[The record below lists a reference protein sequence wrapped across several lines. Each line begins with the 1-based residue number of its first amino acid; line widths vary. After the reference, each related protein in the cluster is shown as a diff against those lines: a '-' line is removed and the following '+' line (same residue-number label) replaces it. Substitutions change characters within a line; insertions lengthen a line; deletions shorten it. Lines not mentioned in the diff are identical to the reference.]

1 MNSVNIPTIL
11 VGSGSRT
18 ANPEEYQE
26 LLEVGSPD
34 MEDRL
39 MLNQLLIASQELTD
53 VPMVAG
59 NNCQLL
65 IDGNE
70 TFDSIFEDIR
80 RARHS
85 IYLETFILENDRVG
99 MELADHLVDARSRG
113 VAVHILIDAI
123 GSFELPSEYIQ
134 SLEEKGIELRK
145 FNPVTPVGEINL
157 LKFNNRDHRKLMVV
171 DGRVAYTGG
180 INISGVYSE
189 GSLSVSPRS
198 EHQDNPWRDTHVRI
212 TGPVVRHFQKHF
224 LQMWNAGYET
234 APPPKNEW
242 RRETAENSGDMVVG
256 VFTSQGGDG
265 NTSDIYAVTA
275 ASIGHAQERIWITQ
289 AYFAPDDTLIEL
301 LVLAAQRGVDV
312 RLILPGVSDA
322 PLILQASRSIYQ
334 KLLESGV
341 RIYERNHSVLH
352 AKTLV
357 VDGVWSSIGS
367 ANYDYRSFIY
377 NYEINAVI
385 VSRKFGREMEE
396 QYQKDLSQAEVIT
409 LQSWGQR
416 SLLQRLKE
424 VLGNI
429 MRRWL

>member
-1 MNSVNIPTIL
+1 MNRVSIPTIL
-11 VGSGSRT
+11 MGSGRRT
-18 ANPEEYQE
+18 ARPEEYQG
-26 LLEVGSPD
+26 LLETSSPD
-34 MEDRL
+34 VEDRL
-39 MLNQLLIASQELTD
+39 MLNQLLIASQEITD

-65 IDGNE
+65 INGKE

-85 IYLETFILENDRVG
+85 IYLETFILENDSIG
-99 MELADHLVDARSRG
+99 MELADHLVHARNRG
-113 VAVHILIDAI
+113 VAVRLLIDAI
-123 GSFELPSEYIQ
+123 GSFELSNEYIQ

-145 FNPVTPVGEINL
+145 FHPVMPVEKINL
-157 LKFNNRDHRKLMVV
+157 LKFNNRDHRKLLVI
-171 DGRVAYTGG
+171 DGRIAYTGG

-189 GSLSVSPRS
+189 GSLSVSPRP

-212 TGPVVRHFQKHF
+212 TGPVVGHFQKHF
-224 LQMWNAGYET
+224 LQMWSTGYET
-234 APPPKNEW
+234 VPPPGNEW
-242 RRETAENSGDMVVG
+242 RGDTVESSGDMVVG

-275 ASIGHAQERIWITQ
+275 AAIGHAQDRIWITQ

-312 RLILPGVSDA
+312 RLILPGVSDS

-352 AKTLV
+352 AKTVV

-367 ANYDYRSFIY
+367 ANFDYRSFLY

-385 VSRKFGREMEE
+385 VSHKFGHEMEA
-396 QYQKDLSQAEVIT
+396 QYIKDLGQAEVIT
-409 LQSWGQR
+409 LQSWRQR
-416 SLLQRLKE
+416 SPLQRLKE

-429 MRRWL
+429 LRHWL